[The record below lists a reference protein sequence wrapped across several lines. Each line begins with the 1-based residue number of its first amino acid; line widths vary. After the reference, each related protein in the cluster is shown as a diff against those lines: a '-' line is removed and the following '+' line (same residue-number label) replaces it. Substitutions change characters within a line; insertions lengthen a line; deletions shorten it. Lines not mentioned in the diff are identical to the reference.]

1 MIQETKP
8 HFFDLLVPTYFLV
21 HLVIFY
27 QIYFNFQMDGQQKM
41 IHQVNEQSN
50 QLEETMEV
58 MRRAR
63 EESTSNIQKVNNLT
77 I

>member
-1 MIQETKP
+1 
-8 HFFDLLVPTYFLV
+8 
-21 HLVIFY
+21 
-27 QIYFNFQMDGQQKM
+27 MDGQQKM